1 MFKRILYWSWFRGST
16 GINSPPFKM
25 KIPGSGSL
33 DLFNIATNLVI
44 GCDTTDAANPEKSV
58 FQVKMTFGPMFSL
71 TMPGEKRMLAHFKI
85 LHAVVTNI
93 SGFTFPHYASCKKLE
108 FTMATNQG
116 HRKVS

>member
-1 MFKRILYWSWFRGST
+1 
-16 GINSPPFKM
+16 M